1 MQFTIGEQSKIEDPR
16 KYGKDIINE
25 LRGLLI
31 AGKQAQCDPRR
42 QHFYELSSNRHT
54 FYIHVSPVNRDVVL
68 LARWPT
74 RPAGSTEET
83 AASSNEIDEIL
94 AAPCH

>member
-16 KYGKDIINE
+16 NYGNDIINE

-31 AGKQAQCDPRR
+31 AGKCAQRDPRR
-42 QHFYELSSNRHT
+42 QHFYELNSNCHT

-68 LARWPT
+68 LARWSSSSAADPK
-74 RPAGSTEET
+74 ET
-83 AASSNEIDEIL
+83 NASLSETDEIL
-94 AAPCH
+94 AASCH